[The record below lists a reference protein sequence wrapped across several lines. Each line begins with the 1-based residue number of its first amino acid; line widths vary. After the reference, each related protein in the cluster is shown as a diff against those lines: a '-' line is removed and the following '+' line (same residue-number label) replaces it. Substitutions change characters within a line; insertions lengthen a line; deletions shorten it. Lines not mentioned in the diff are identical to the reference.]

1 MKRMVERVAEK
12 AKDIKDESLENVET
26 AIDAIIAGIQTI
38 DENVDGVTTVNVP
51 EKAALD
57 TLKEIMDEAITP
69 YMGDIVKA
77 MDVFSRL
84 NSTIVGQEKIINDF
98 YEKHI

>member
-26 AIDAIIAGIQTI
+26 AIDAIIAAIQTI
-38 DENVDGVTTVNVP
+38 DENVDGITTVNVP

-77 MDVFSRL
+77 MDVFS
-84 NSTIVGQEKIINDF
+84 
-98 YEKHI
+98 